1 MIFQLVYLSFASPV
15 FNNDEDKGVQE
26 ILDVANENNAST
38 GISGMLLYKGGV
50 FIQLLEGN
58 KNVVL
63 NLYGRIAS
71 DLRHE
76 GLKVLV
82 KQEADDR
89 LFGDWTMASKKIEK
103 LNVDSMSEIL
113 PWQDL
118 LQMTLNRQQIP
129 QEKIME
135 IFKKFR
141 WELK

>member
-15 FNNDEDKGVQE
+15 FNPDEDKGVHE
-26 ILDVANENNAST
+26 ILAVANEHNASI

-50 FIQLLEGN
+50 FMQLLEGN

-82 KQEADDR
+82 KQEVSDR
-89 LFGDWTMASKKIEK
+89 LFGDWTMASKKMEK
-103 LNVDSMSEIL
+103 LNVESISEIL
-113 PWQDL
+113 PWQEI
-118 LQMTLNRQQIP
+118 LQMTTNRQQVP